1 MEYYSAIKKDEIM
14 PCVVAWMDLE
24 VVILSDVS
32 QTQKDTYHMTLFICG
47 FWKRVQ
53 MNLFIEQKK
62 IHK

>member
-1 MEYYSAIKKDEIM
+1 MLLHVYVCGPVDEIM

-47 FWKRVQ
+47 F
-53 MNLFIEQKK
+53 
-62 IHK
+62 

>member
-1 MEYYSAIKKDEIM
+1 MIGHTYIMEYYSAIKKDEIM

-47 FWKRVQ
+47 F
-53 MNLFIEQKK
+53 
-62 IHK
+62 

>member
-1 MEYYSAIKKDEIM
+1 MEVKKKMIGHTYIMEYYSAIKKDEIM

-47 FWKRVQ
+47 F
-53 MNLFIEQKK
+53 
-62 IHK
+62 